1 MPGCNVQTHNA
12 DDPRPTLVFTRA
24 NINAHPAPVCAQTK
38 NAIDA
43 LSELVYI
50 NISKFRG
57 YAEMN
62 TLGEWG

>member
-1 MPGCNVQTHNA
+1 MRLELKVNSA
-12 DDPRPTLVFTRA
+12 
-24 NINAHPAPVCAQTK
+24 PAPVCVQTK